1 MITSV
6 EQIKQKA
13 VKAVEIL
20 GFEQGEFITLQLK
33 GISMTNLIQSGK
45 IPNSL
50 MGTAIELFEGTKK
63 DKKDEKEKKDYQDK
77 IPESIKM
84 IDIFCENAMVEPEY
98 EEVKEYLTDAQKMEI
113 FTFAQ
118 GGVMALENFRKV
130 KAMPKLDTHGNDV
143 SQSTKPTA

>member
-1 MITSV
+1 MIASV

-13 VKAVEIL
+13 VKEVEIL

-45 IPNSL
+45 IPNAL
-50 MGTAIELFEGTKK
+50 MGTAIELFEGSKK
-63 DKKDEKEKKDYQDK
+63 DKKDEKNYQDK

-84 IDIFCENAMVEPEY
+84 IDIFCEGAMVEPKY
-98 EEVKEYLTDAQKMEI
+98 EDVKEYLTDAQKMEI

-118 GGVMALENFRKV
+118 GGVMALENFRKN
-130 KAMPKLDTHGNDV
+130 KTMPKLNTHGNDI
-143 SQSTKPTA
+143 SQSTEPTT